1 MRNANRAAMLALLL
15 VGAAPGTAH
24 ADAIPTPSAA
34 AGMLKIDEKLP
45 ADAKAFLRG
54 LAPQSGDVRIGEAKA
69 VLHLGDRYYFLPA
82 ADAKRVLT
90 QVWGNPPEA
99 VADVLGMVMEK
110 GTSPFDDSWG
120 AVITYRD
127 SGYVSDADASTQDYD
142 AVLQSMKEGEAEEN
156 AQRKA
161 AGFPTLNLVGWAQAP
176 SYDAKAHAL
185 IWARELASS
194 DSKTNGLNY
203 DVRLLGRNG
212 VLSLN
217 MVATMPMLAEVR
229 GAAAAFG
236 QAVDF
241 ESGARYADYNPTTDK
256 AAGYGLAGLVG
267 GGAAVAVAKK
277 AGLLVI
283 LAKFWKLILVGLAV
297 AGGAILTLARKLFGR
312 RKNEAAEEE

>member
-1 MRNANRAAMLALLL
+1 MTNSTRAAFLALALLSASPVL
-15 VGAAPGTAH
+15 AQQGTAVPV
-24 ADAIPTPSAA
+24 ASIAIDAKLSA
-34 AGMLKIDEKLP
+34 E
-45 ADAKAFLRG
+45 AKAFLRS
-54 LAPQSGDVRIGEAKA
+54 LKPVAGDVRIDAAKA

-82 ADAKRVLT
+82 TDAKRVLT
-90 QVWGNPPEA
+90 EAWGNPPEA
-99 VADVLGMVMEK
+99 VSDVLGLVMEK
-110 GTSPFDDSWG
+110 GKSPLDDAWG

-127 SGYVSDADASTQDYD
+127 TGYVSDSDATSQDYD
-142 AVLQSMKEGEAEEN
+142 AVLQSMKEGETEEN

-161 AGFPTLNLVGWAQAP
+161 AGFPTLNLLGWAQPP
-176 SYDAKAHAL
+176 SYNAGAHSL

-194 DSKTNGLNY
+194 DSKIHGLNY
-203 DVRLLGRNG
+203 DVRLLGRSG

-229 GAAAAFG
+229 AAANSFG

-241 ESGARYADYNPTTDK
+241 ESGARYADYNAATDK

-277 AGLLVI
+277 AGILVL

-297 AGGAILTLARKLFGR
+297 GGGAVLTFFRNLFGR
-312 RKNEAAEEE
+312 RKQAEEEGFEEE